1 MSRLTGLRERLA
13 AAAEAFVDP
22 QGGDASEGYEPEDS
36 LDPEEDSLDP
46 EGSVAPAPAEGASNF
61 LMVVLDS
68 CRFDTFMEANPAN
81 ILRLGEPQKRWSY
94 ASWTGPSHYN
104 LLTGLLPHRSPK
116 HVFASDY
123 YKDEFLEFSR
133 RLGTEVSFKQ
143 LLPSLWLPQLL
154 RSGLGYYCSGM
165 VSLPVLNP
173 ATGVNRSFDH
183 FQLMDSHNDFGAMLE
198 ALEFPSDRPAFHL
211 LNVGETHYPYVCA
224 GEDPGELP
232 HLSGVHG
239 VAKRLDEVKEQGG
252 GIVQEA
258 EAPSWFTDEVL
269 GGLRG
274 RQVDAVRSLDALFTQ
289 LYDLVPENTWITV
302 TADHGELFGEEG
314 YFGHGPIHHDRVFEV
329 PFVEG
334 RLR

>member
-22 QGGDASEGYEPEDS
+22 QGGEQSMGFEPDDSPEPEDCS
-36 LDPEEDSLDP
+36 AGVP
-46 EGSVAPAPAEGASNF
+46 VEGANHF
-61 LMVVLDS
+61 VLVVLDS
-68 CRFDTFMEANPAN
+68 CRFDTFMEADAAN

-104 LLTGLLPHRSPK
+104 LLTGLLPHRSPQ
-116 HVFASDY
+116 HVFASNY

-143 LLPSLWLPQLL
+143 LLPSLWFPQLL
-154 RSGLGYYCSGM
+154 RRGLGYHCSAM

-173 ATGVNRSFDH
+173 ATGVNRDFDH
-183 FQLMDSHNDFGAMLE
+183 FQLMDSHNDFGAMLDGLSF
-198 ALEFPSDRPAFHL
+198 ASDRPAFHL
-211 LNVGETHYPYVCA
+211 LNVGETHYPYVAA

-239 VAKRLDEVKEQGG
+239 VAKRLDQVKEQGG
-252 GIVQEA
+252 GILRKE
-258 EAPSWFTDEVL
+258 EAPSWFTEEVL
-269 GGLRG
+269 GGLRA
-274 RQVDAVRSLDALFTQ
+274 RQVDAVRSLDALFER
-289 LYDLVPENTWITV
+289 LYDSVPDNTWITV
-302 TADHGELFGEEG
+302 TADHGELFGEDG
-314 YFGHGPIHHDRVFEV
+314 YFGHGPIQHDRVFEV

-334 RLR
+334 KIR